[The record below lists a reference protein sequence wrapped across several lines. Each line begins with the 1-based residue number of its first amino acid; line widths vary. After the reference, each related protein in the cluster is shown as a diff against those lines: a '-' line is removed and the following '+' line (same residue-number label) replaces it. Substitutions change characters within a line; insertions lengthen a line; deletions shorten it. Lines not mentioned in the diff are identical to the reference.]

1 MATKPIVSVLLP
13 VFNAAAYVEESVRS
27 ILTQT
32 LCDFEQMCIRD
43 SPTHLSIAYVSRDGQ
58 PKRACCSRETSRPIA
73 LRTG

>member
-32 LCDFEQMCIRD
+32 LCDFELIVID
-43 SPTHLSIAYVSRDGQ
+43 DGSTDESGTILE
-58 PKRACCSRETSRPIA
+58 RLAAEN
-73 LRTG
+73 